1 METRIAL
8 RVLHPTM
15 LPWIGAGDP
24 DPHCRQGWT
33 SLFGDDL
40 WRVNETKKAR
50 SVVALSSV
58 PRGERGAPVSPPAVD
73 RWCEEAA
80 FFLRRLSGLLSGC
93 PPTDTLQQARA
104 KLGICDIGAS
114 RSGCKSFSHL
124 GSIIFGGACSSA
136 TRVREPRAPVE
147 IGGAR
152 RPAAIAWAQPFWL
165 YPRHILADR
174 RDKPD

>member
-1 METRIAL
+1 METRVAP
-8 RVLHPTM
+8 RFLHPAM
-15 LPWIGAGDP
+15 LPWIGTGDP

-58 PRGERGAPVSPPAVD
+58 PRGERGAPVSPPAVG

-93 PPTDTLQQARA
+93 PPTDTLPQARA
-104 KLGICDIGAS
+104 KLGDRELSATAL
-114 RSGCKSFSHL
+114 GCKTFSRDQR
-124 GSIIFGGACSSA
+124 IIFL
-136 TRVREPRAPVE
+136 RA
-147 IGGAR
+147 G
-152 RPAAIAWAQPFWL
+152 
-165 YPRHILADR
+165 
-174 RDKPD
+174 